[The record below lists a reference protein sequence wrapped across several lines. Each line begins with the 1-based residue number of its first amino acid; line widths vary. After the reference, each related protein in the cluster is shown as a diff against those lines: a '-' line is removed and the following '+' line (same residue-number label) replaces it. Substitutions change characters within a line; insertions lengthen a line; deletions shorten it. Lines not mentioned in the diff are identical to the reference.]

1 MPRTC
6 QPVKSHG
13 GRLSNMQKCEALLQS
28 RENPRRDFFARTCQ
42 SITSHGGRL
51 SACRSATRFCN
62 PRKIHGW
69 IFRGVTYAGLEGP
82 PQAVAARQWRRKP
95 APWKARGAKACPV
108 ELAKE
113 QNGRAGK
120 GFVQKIRKITNPS
133 FDSPPWFDKLTNH
146 GSTALTNHGSTGSPT
161 TIFYLQ
167 LP

>member
-1 MPRTC
+1 MEGGLATC
-6 QPVKSHG
+6 RSAKRFCNPEKIHGGIFASYLPPVK
-13 GRLSNMQKCEALLQS
+13 
-28 RENPRRDFFARTCQ
+28 
-42 SITSHGGRL
+42 SHGGRL

-95 APWKARGAKACPV
+95 APWKARDAEACPV

-120 GFVQKIRKITNPS
+120 GFVQKIRKITSPS
-133 FDSPPWFDKLTNH
+133 FASPPWFDK
-146 GSTALTNHGSTGSPT
+146 LTNHGSTGSPT